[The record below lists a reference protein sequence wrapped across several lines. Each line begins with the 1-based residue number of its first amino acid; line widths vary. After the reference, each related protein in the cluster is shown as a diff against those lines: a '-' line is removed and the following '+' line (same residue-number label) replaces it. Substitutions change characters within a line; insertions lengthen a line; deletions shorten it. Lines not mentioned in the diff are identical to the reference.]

1 MKKPSKRLQA
11 VRKQGALKSVRK
23 NTARRQSSGQR
34 HQARGAHGAAAS
46 TKDYARKSRTQPR
59 KLTKRQFILLKKI
72 EFVQSMDDRTFR
84 KFKAMTKKKQNQF
97 IYKTLFAKGYH
108 EFRPEG
114 GLDQVVRVKRISYAE
129 VAAADSP
136 LYKKA
141 LSGVGRKAGAALASL
156 PGMTVMAAKAMAK
169 EDASQ
174 QVQAATEYVKRKSAV
189 TAAQAASASGKFVL
203 THAPVTRQIFTAIS
217 RLIVQVTAFISALLA
232 PLLIPVACLLFVVFF
247 FLFMLGNFS
256 AYYYAYT
263 RTQTQ
268 AVSQDVMAYYDTV
281 SKYADKYGIPDF
293 VNLLLAMMMQESGGR
308 GTDPMQCSE
317 SPFNTRY
324 PNTVGAIDDPEYSID
339 VGVQTL
345 VYCLNNA
352 ECTDPTD
359 IDGIKLALQDYNF
372 GNGYAQ
378 WALHTYGG
386 YTLENANEFAALQ
399 AALHGWSSYGDT
411 EYPGHVLR
419 YYSIGSTTSFGLIGE
434 NGWCWPSDTTLLT
447 DTFGYQD
454 WRGGSHNGIDIGA
467 SYGSP
472 IYAAAGGTVWIA
484 GYSNSA
490 GNWVVIEHGDGIKTV
505 YMHASELYV
514 SAGQTVS
521 AGEPIAA
528 VGSTGWSTGPHL
540 HFGVMINSS
549 YNGYDGTWVD
559 PLQYV
564 RAE

>member
-1 MKKPSKRLQA
+1 MAGKRKKSSKSGGGRRPVRNPATGRKLQ
-11 VRKQGALKSVRK
+11 KNKSSW
-23 NTARRQSSGQR
+23 NAGSGPRR
-34 HQARGAHGAAAS
+34 
-46 TKDYARKSRTQPR
+46 SRTQPR

-72 EFVQSMDDRTFR
+72 EFINSMDDRTFR
-84 KFKAMTKKKQNQF
+84 KFKAMSKKKQNEF
-97 IYKTLFAKGYH
+97 VYKTLFVKGWN

-114 GLDQVVRVKRISYAE
+114 GLNQVQRVKAISYAE

-136 LYKKA
+136 ALKKV
-141 LSGVGRKAGAALASL
+141 LSGVGRKTSSVAFKA

-169 EDASQ
+169 EDSAQ
-174 QVQAATEYVKRKSAV
+174 QAKAVADYVKRKSAA
-189 TAAQAASASGKFVL
+189 TAAQTAVSSGKFVL
-203 THAPVTRQIFTAIS
+203 THAPITQQLFTAFS
-217 RLIVQVTAFISALLA
+217 RLIAKISAFLAALFA
-232 PLLIPVACLLFVVFF
+232 PLMVPLACLLFIIFF
-247 FLFMLGNFS
+247 FLFMLSSFS
-256 AYYYAYT
+256 AYYYEYT

-268 AVSQDVMAYYDTV
+268 AVSEEVMAYYDVV
-281 SKYADKYGIPDF
+281 SKYADQYGIPDF
-293 VNLLLAMMMQESGGR
+293 VNLVLAMMMQESGGH
-308 GTDPMQCSE
+308 GTDPMMCSE

-324 PNTVGAIDDPEYSID
+324 SNTVGAITDPEYSID

-345 VYCLNNA
+345 VFCLNNA
-352 ECTDPTD
+352 ECTEPTD

-378 WALHTYGG
+378 WALRVHGG
-386 YTLENANEFAALQ
+386 YTLENANEFAAMQ

-411 EYPGHVLR
+411 SYPEHVLR
-419 YYSIGSTTSFGLIGE
+419 YYSVGSTTSFGLIGA
-434 NGWCWPSDTTLLT
+434 NGWCWPSDTTYLT

-472 IYAAAGGTVWIA
+472 IYAAAGGVVWIA
-484 GYSNSA
+484 GYSDSA
-490 GNWVVIEHGDGIKTV
+490 GNWIVIEHGDGVKTV

-514 SAGQTVS
+514 SPGQTVS
-521 AGEPIAA
+521 AGQPIAA

-564 RAE
+564 SAN

>member
-1 MKKPSKRLQA
+1 
-11 VRKQGALKSVRK
+11 
-23 NTARRQSSGQR
+23 
-34 HQARGAHGAAAS
+34 
-46 TKDYARKSRTQPR
+46 
-59 KLTKRQFILLKKI
+59 
-72 EFVQSMDDRTFR
+72 MDDRTFR
-84 KFKAMTKKKQNQF
+84 KFKAMPRRKQDKF
-97 IYKTLFAKGYH
+97 IYDTLFAGGYR
-108 EFRPEG
+108 EFRPDG

-141 LSGVGRKAGAALASL
+141 LSGVGRKAGTTLASL

-169 EDASQ
+169 EDAAQ
-174 QVQAATEYVKRKSAV
+174 QIQAAAEYVKRKSAV
-189 TAAQAASASGKFVL
+189 TAAQAASASGKFIL
-203 THAPVTRQIFTAIS
+203 THAPVTRQFFTAIS
-217 RLIVQVTAFISALLA
+217 RLLVQVTAFISALLA
-232 PLLIPVACLLFVVFF
+232 PLLVPAACLLFMVFF
-247 FLFMLGNFS
+247 FLFMLGNLS

-268 AVSQDVMAYYDTV
+268 AVSQEVMAYYDTV

-293 VNLLLAMMMQESGGR
+293 VNLLLAMMMQESGGL
-308 GTDPMQCSE
+308 GTDPMMCSE
-317 SPFNTRY
+317 SFFNTRY

-345 VYCLNNA
+345 AYCLDNA
-352 ECTDPTD
+352 ECTEPTD

-378 WALHTYGG
+378 WALRTHGG

-399 AALHGWSSYGDT
+399 AALHGWPSYGDT
-411 EYPGHVLR
+411 GYPGHVLR
-419 YYSIGSTTSFGLIGE
+419 YYSIGSTTSFGLIGAD
-434 NGWCWPSDTTLLT
+434 GWCWPSDTTLLT

-467 SYGSP
+467 GYGSP

-484 GYSNSA
+484 GYSESA

-521 AGEPIAA
+521 AGQSIAA

-540 HFGVMINSS
+540 HFGVMIDSS
-549 YNGYDGTWVD
+549 YNGYDGTWAD

-564 RAE
+564 QAE

>member
-1 MKKPSKRLQA
+1 MAGSRKKTTKGGGNRHPSRNSVTVQNSRSSKRAGSGL
-11 VRKQGALKSVRK
+11 
-23 NTARRQSSGQR
+23 RR
-34 HQARGAHGAAAS
+34 
-46 TKDYARKSRTQPR
+46 SRTQPR

-72 EFVQSMDDRTFR
+72 EFINSMDDRTFR
-84 KFKAMTKKKQNQF
+84 KFKAMSKKKQNEF
-97 IYKTLFAKGYH
+97 IYKTLFAKGWN
-108 EFRPEG
+108 EFRTEG
-114 GLDQVVRVKRISYAE
+114 GLDQVQRVKRISYAE

-136 LYKKA
+136 FLKKV
-141 LSGVGRKAGAALASL
+141 LSGVGRKVSSAAVKS
-156 PGMTVMAAKAMAK
+156 PGMTVVAAKAMAK
-169 EDASQ
+169 EDSAQ
-174 QVQAATEYVKRKSAV
+174 QAKAIEDYVKRKSA
-189 TAAQAASASGKFVL
+189 AAAGRIAASSGKFVL
-203 THAPVTRQIFTAIS
+203 THAPITQQLFTAFS
-217 RLIVQVTAFISALLA
+217 RLIAKVTAFITALLA
-232 PLLIPVACLLFVVFF
+232 PLMVPLACLLFIIFF
-247 FLFMLGNFS
+247 FLFMLSSFS
-256 AYYYAYT
+256 AYYYEYT

-268 AVSQDVMAYYDTV
+268 AVSEEVMAYYDTV
-281 SKYADKYGIPDF
+281 SRYAEQYGIPDF
-293 VNLLLAMMMQESGGR
+293 VNLLLAMMMQESGGH
-308 GTDPMQCSE
+308 GTDPMMCSE

-324 PNTVGAIDDPEYSID
+324 PNTVGAITDPEYSID
-339 VGVQTL
+339 VGTQTL

-378 WALHTYGG
+378 WALRTYGA

-411 EYPGHVLR
+411 EYPRHVLR
-419 YYSIGSTTSFGLIGE
+419 YYSSGSTTSFGLIGA
-434 NGWCWPSDTTLLT
+434 NGWCWPSDTALLT

-454 WRGGSHNGIDIGA
+454 WRGGNHNGIDIGA
-467 SYGSP
+467 SYGSS
-472 IYAAAGGTVWIA
+472 IYAASGGTVWIA

-490 GNWVVIEHGDGIKTV
+490 GNWVVIEHGNGIKTV

-521 AGEPIAA
+521 AGQPIAA

-549 YNGYDGTWVD
+549 YNGYDGIWVD

-564 RAE
+564 RAD